1 VTDPEQIGP
10 ARPEASIAADRS
22 WEALRFAERRYRG
35 LVRPRGR
42 TPYLDHVAAVA
53 GHVIEIGGSDALV
66 CAAYLHDLVEDGGA
80 DATELLAHFGDEI
93 AGLVL
98 AVTDVAADPDTGAET
113 SWSDRRR
120 AGVRLAREASYE
132 VSCLKACDL
141 WANVDELLI
150 GHARHGIA
158 IFDHYAVDARRQ
170 IGYYVALAD
179 VLMEHLD
186 HPRLRHVLGE
196 RRHAMLE
203 LADREGIKL
212 RKGDLKRRRVKT
224 SR

>member
-1 VTDPEQIGP
+1 MHGPEQSGA
-10 ARPEASIAADRS
+10 ARRESSASADLS

-53 GHVIEIGGSDALV
+53 GHVIEVGGSDALV

-80 DATELLAHFGDEI
+80 EASELVELFGEEI

-98 AVTDVAADPDTGAET
+98 AVTDVAVNPDTGTAT

-120 AGVRLAREASYE
+120 AGVRLARQAGAD
-132 VSCLKACDL
+132 VCCLKACDL
-141 WANVDELLI
+141 WANVDELLT
-150 GHARHGIA
+150 GHARHGVA

-179 VLMEHLD
+179 ALMEHLD
-186 HPRLRHVLGE
+186 HPRLRNVLGD
-196 RRHAMLE
+196 RRDALLE
-203 LADREGIKL
+203 LAERESIKL
-212 RKGDLKRRRVKT
+212 RKGDLKRRRVKM
-224 SR
+224 SG